1 MVDSTL
7 TPGAQSSTSGP
18 RLLKPAIKLLLSIA
32 ETAITFLYLPG
43 YPTLEVVP
51 GGGGPALPA
60 AATNKSPLLKAVLHI
75 VSNAVGADPPP
86 KLMLRMCILL
96 LMHQSIPA
104 ISQLHCPLPELLST
118 LTA

>member
-7 TPGAQSSTSGP
+7 TPGAHSSTSGP
-18 RLLKPAIKLLLSIA
+18 RLLKGAITLLLSMA

-43 YPTLEVVP
+43 TPTVP
-51 GGGGPALPA
+51 MPGPLLPA

-75 VSNAVGADPPP
+75 VSTATGADPPP